1 MTKKTKN
8 NKTVLKEDTEEIE
21 SKENVSL
28 DEKENKI
35 SEEIE
40 TLKAELAEENDS
52 KLRALADVENMRR
65 RMEKEKQENARYGAS
80 NLARGLFSI
89 LDNFDRALKASPK
102 ELKNKNKTKI
112 SDNVFIGSNSSLV
125 APIKIEKNYASLH
138 EGVELTVKEIY
149 TALKQNG
156 IETIEPNKGDSFD
169 HNIHQAMLEVP
180 TNEFEPGCVCEVLQ
194 CGYKIYDRL
203 LRPAM
208 VGVSKK
214 ES

>member
-8 NKTVLKEDTEEIE
+8 NKTVLKEDAEEID
-21 SKENVSL
+21 SKEDISL
-28 DEKENKI
+28 NENKNKI

-40 TLKAELAEENDS
+40 ALKEELAEENDS
-52 KLRALADVENMRR
+52 KLRALADAENMRR

-80 NLARGLFSI
+80 NLARGLFSV
-89 LDNFDRALKASPK
+89 LDNFDRALQASPK
-102 ELKNKNKTKI
+102 ELKNKKE
-112 SDNVFIGSNSSLV
+112 
-125 APIKIEKNYASLH
+125 IEKNYISLH
-138 EGVELTVKEIY
+138 EGVELTVKEIS
-149 TALKQNG
+149 AVLKQNG
-156 IETIEPNKGDSFD
+156 IETIQPTKGDSFD

-180 TNEFEPGCVCEVLQ
+180 TKEFEPGCVCEVLQ
-194 CGYKIYDRL
+194 CGYKIYERL

>member
-8 NKTVLKEDTEEIE
+8 NKTVLKEDIEEMD
-21 SKENVSL
+21 SKEDIPL

-35 SEEIE
+35 VEEIE
-40 TLKAELAEENDS
+40 TLKVELAEENDS

-80 NLARGLFSI
+80 NLARGLFSV
-89 LDNFDRALKASPK
+89 LDNFDRALQASPK
-102 ELKNKNKTKI
+102 ELKNKKE
-112 SDNVFIGSNSSLV
+112 
-125 APIKIEKNYASLH
+125 IEKNYTSLH
-138 EGVELTVKEIY
+138 EGVELTVKEIF
-149 TALKQNG
+149 TVLKQNG

>member
-8 NKTVLKEDTEEIE
+8 KKASSKIDREDEVKTKMKEDLSENSKEDKGLADIGALKE
-21 SKENVSL
+21 
-28 DEKENKI
+28 
-35 SEEIE
+35 
-40 TLKAELAEENDS
+40 ELAEANDA
-52 KLRALADVENMRR
+52 KLRALAEVENMRR

-80 NLARGLFSI
+80 NLAKGLFSV
-89 LDNFDRALKASPK
+89 LDNFDRALMASPK
-102 ELKNKNKTKI
+102 DLKNKK
-112 SDNVFIGSNSSLV
+112 D
-125 APIKIEKNYASLH
+125 IEKNYISLH
-138 EGVELTVKEIY
+138 EGVELTVKEIL

-156 IETIEPNKGDSFD
+156 IEVISPSKGDVFD
-169 HNIHQAMLEVP
+169 HNVHQAMLEVP

-194 CGYKIYDRL
+194 SGYKIYDRL

>member
-8 NKTVLKEDTEEIE
+8 NKKVLKEDAEEID
-21 SKENVSL
+21 SKEDISL
-28 DEKENKI
+28 NENKNKI

-40 TLKAELAEENDS
+40 ALKEELAEEKDS
-52 KLRALADVENMRR
+52 KLRALADAENMRR

-80 NLARGLFSI
+80 NLARGLFSV
-89 LDNFDRALKASPK
+89 LDNFDRALQASPK
-102 ELKNKNKTKI
+102 ELKNKKE
-112 SDNVFIGSNSSLV
+112 
-125 APIKIEKNYASLH
+125 IEKNYISLH
-138 EGVELTVKEIY
+138 EGVELTVKEIS
-149 TALKQNG
+149 AVLKRNG
-156 IETIEPNKGDSFD
+156 IETIQPTKGDSFD

-180 TNEFEPGCVCEVLQ
+180 TKEFEPGCVCEVLQ

>member
-8 NKTVLKEDTEEIE
+8 KKASSKIDKEDEVKTEMKEDLSENSKEDKGLADIGALKE
-21 SKENVSL
+21 
-28 DEKENKI
+28 
-35 SEEIE
+35 
-40 TLKAELAEENDS
+40 ELAEANDA
-52 KLRALADVENMRR
+52 KLRALAEVENMRR

-80 NLARGLFSI
+80 NLAKGLFSV
-89 LDNFDRALKASPK
+89 LDNFDRALMASPK
-102 ELKNKNKTKI
+102 DLKNKK
-112 SDNVFIGSNSSLV
+112 D
-125 APIKIEKNYASLH
+125 IEKNYISLH
-138 EGVELTVKEIY
+138 EGVELTVKEIL

-156 IETIEPNKGDSFD
+156 IEVISPSKGDVFD
-169 HNIHQAMLEVP
+169 HNVHQAMLEVP

-194 CGYKIYDRL
+194 SGYKIYDRL

>member
-8 NKTVLKEDTEEIE
+8 NKTVLKEDAEEID
-21 SKENVSL
+21 SKEDVSL
-28 DEKENKI
+28 DEKEDKT

-80 NLARGLFSI
+80 NLARGFFSV

-102 ELKNKNKTKI
+102 ELKNKKE
-112 SDNVFIGSNSSLV
+112 
-125 APIKIEKNYASLH
+125 IEKNYASLH

-149 TALKQNG
+149 TVLKQNG
-156 IETIEPNKGDSFD
+156 IETIQPTKGDTFD

-180 TNEFEPGCVCEVLQ
+180 TKEFEPGCVCEVLQ

>member
-8 NKTVLKEDTEEIE
+8 KKGSSKINKEDEVKNELKEELIE
-21 SKENVSL
+21 NGKEDQAL
-28 DEKENKI
+28 ADIEALKE
-35 SEEIE
+35 
-40 TLKAELAEENDS
+40 ELAEANDA
-52 KLRALADVENMRR
+52 KLRALAEVENMRR

-80 NLARGLFSI
+80 NLAKGLFSV
-89 LDNFDRALKASPK
+89 LDNFDRALMASPK
-102 ELKNKNKTKI
+102 DLKNKK
-112 SDNVFIGSNSSLV
+112 D
-125 APIKIEKNYASLH
+125 IEKNYISLH
-138 EGVELTVKEIY
+138 EGVELTVKEIL

-156 IETIEPNKGDSFD
+156 IEVISPSKGDIFD
-169 HNIHQAMLEVP
+169 HNVHQAMLEVP

-194 CGYKIYDRL
+194 SGYKIYDRL

>member
-8 NKTVLKEDTEEIE
+8 NKTVLKEDIEEMD
-21 SKENVSL
+21 SKEGIPL

-35 SEEIE
+35 AEEIE
-40 TLKAELAEENDS
+40 TLKVELAEENDS

-80 NLARGLFSI
+80 NLARGLFSV
-89 LDNFDRALKASPK
+89 LDNFDRALQASPK
-102 ELKNKNKTKI
+102 ELKNKKE
-112 SDNVFIGSNSSLV
+112 
-125 APIKIEKNYASLH
+125 IEKNYTSLH
-138 EGVELTVKEIY
+138 EGVELTVKEIF
-149 TALKQNG
+149 TVLKQNG